1 MSFELRKQL
10 ADLKAECDAL
20 FKQRL
25 ALLQGKKENAISLM
39 TNEAIAFLQGQG
51 FTVSNLI
58 PDTIEANYK
67 GSMNIRIQFSDP
79 KDSFVG
85 ADITIDVDYLAQSF
99 GFSVNLAR
107 EAFNGILSGDLVEEI
122 SQYQTRVEKLK
133 LLGCS
138 DIDGSFEITLI
149 KQNLEKLT
157 FSTITDTLKFVLEM

>member
-1 MSFELRKQL
+1 
-10 ADLKAECDAL
+10 
-20 FKQRL
+20 
-25 ALLQGKKENAISLM
+25 
-39 TNEAIAFLQGQG
+39 
-51 FTVSNLI
+51 
-58 PDTIEANYK
+58 
-67 GSMNIRIQFSDP
+67 MNIRIQFSDP

-85 ADITIDVDYLAQSF
+85 EDITIDVDYLAQSF

-133 LLGCS
+133 SLGCS